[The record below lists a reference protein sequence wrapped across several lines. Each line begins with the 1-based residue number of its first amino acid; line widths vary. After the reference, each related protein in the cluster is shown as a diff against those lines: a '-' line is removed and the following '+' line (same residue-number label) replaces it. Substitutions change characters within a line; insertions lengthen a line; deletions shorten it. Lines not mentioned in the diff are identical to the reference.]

1 MSILVIQISPRRRLR
16 ASGSLGSSSEGARL
30 TEEFV
35 YALSPDGLLLESHG
49 QCAAALLPKAETIVA
64 VLADADVSW
73 HRITL
78 PKAPAARMRTALVGV
93 LEEHVLEDADQM
105 HFAVAPEATPGQP
118 TWIAAMDHGWL
129 RAELAALEKANVFV
143 DRVVPNAWP
152 DDPPGGHFAET
163 ESHDNG
169 GSEDG
174 ISLTW
179 SHPDGVACL
188 RLHGGLART
197 LVPAPTP
204 HGMRWSATPGA
215 AAAAERWLGTPVNVM
230 PPAQRLL
237 QAARTLWN
245 LRQFTLARRNRGTRA
260 LRDSWKQFLSPAWR
274 PVRVGLAALVIA
286 QIVGINLWSWNLK
299 AAINAKREAAI
310 GIVKSTF
317 PRVPENS
324 IRLDPGLVMQRE
336 TDLLRLRAG
345 RPGDTDFEPMLQA
358 AAAAWPADQP
368 PVENMKYEN
377 GKLTLATVG
386 WKEPQLEQFK
396 SRLRPLGWK
405 AESTNDGRVT
415 LSRSPAG
422 AAS

>member
-1 MSILVIQISPRRRLR
+1 MSILVIQLSPRRRLR
-16 ASGSLGSSSEGARL
+16 ASGALAGSGEGTHL
-30 TEEFV
+30 TDEFV
-35 YALSPDGLLLESHG
+35 YALSPDGLFLESQG
-49 QCAAALLPKAETIVA
+49 QCAASLLPKAETVVA

-78 PKAPAARMRTALVGV
+78 PKASSARMRTALVGV
-93 LEEHVLEDADQM
+93 LEDLVLEDADLI
-105 HFAVAPEATPGQP
+105 HFAVAPDATPGQA
-118 TWIAAMDHGWL
+118 TWIAAMDHNWL
-129 RAELAALEKANVFV
+129 RSELAALEKANVFV
-143 DRVVPNAWP
+143 DRVVPSAWP
-152 DDPPGGHFAET
+152 DDPPGGHFAEAD
-163 ESHDNG
+163 SHDNG
-169 GSEDG
+169 GEDG
-174 ISLTW
+174 IALTW
-179 SHPDGVACL
+179 SHPDGVTCL
-188 RLHGGLART
+188 RLRGGLARA
-197 LVPAPTP
+197 LVPLPAP
-204 HGMRWSATPGA
+204 HGTRWSATPGA
-215 AAAAERWLGTPVNVM
+215 AAAAEQWLGTPVNVM

-260 LRDSWKQFLSPAWR
+260 LRDSWKKFLSPAWR
-274 PVRVGLAALVIA
+274 PARVGLAALVIA
-286 QIVGINLWSWNLK
+286 QIVGLNLWSWNLK
-299 AAINAKREAAI
+299 AAIDAKREAAI

-324 IRLDPGLVMQRE
+324 VRLDPGLVMQRE

-345 RPGDTDFEPMLQA
+345 KPGETDFEPMLQA
-358 AAAAWPADQP
+358 AAIAWPADQP

-386 WKEPQLEQFK
+386 WKEPQLDQFK

-415 LSRSPAG
+415 VSRSPTG